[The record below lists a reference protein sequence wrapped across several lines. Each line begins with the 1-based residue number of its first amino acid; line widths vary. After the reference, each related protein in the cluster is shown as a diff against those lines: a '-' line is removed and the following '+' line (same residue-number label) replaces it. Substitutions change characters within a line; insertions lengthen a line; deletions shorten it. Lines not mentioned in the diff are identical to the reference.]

1 MENKKNFVFW
11 GVMAVLIIGGL
22 IAVVYFTK
30 PAGNV
35 EQTVEPTNSPGTIQ
49 SSSPAPI
56 STPTPTIIPTK
67 SNNPATTIKEPFIGP
82 NGIKTPATCQVS
94 GKAEF
99 FDPGSYSS
107 NTKISW
113 QNVDSQGRLIN
124 WRISPNDNLA
134 IGPNL
139 FANLIVPDGQY
150 DNLTIRLPE
159 NPVSKTYL
167 LTASVTYG
175 QFVAGDLK
183 VKEVNC
189 SGQAEVRINF

>member
-11 GVMAVLIIGGL
+11 GGAGVLIIGL
-22 IAVVYFTK
+22 VSVVYFTK
-30 PAGNV
+30 PAKNV
-35 EQTVEPTNSPGTIQ
+35 EQIAEPTNRPDVIQ
-49 SSSPAPI
+49 SYS
-56 STPTPTIIPTK
+56 PTPASTIIPTK
-67 SNNPATTIKEPFIGP
+67 SNNPATTTKEPFIGP
-82 NGIKTPATCQVS
+82 NGIKAPAICQVS

-99 FDPGSYSS
+99 FDLGSYSS

-124 WRISPNDNLA
+124 WRISPKDNLA

-175 QFVAGDLK
+175 QFVEGDLK

>member
-1 MENKKNFVFW
+1 MENKKKFVFGG
-11 GVMAVLIIGGL
+11 GVAVLGL
-22 IAVVYFTK
+22 GLVLVVYFAK
-30 PAGNV
+30 PAGYV
-35 EQTVEPTNSPGTIQ
+35 KQTTEPTAEPSVVQSPNISVGPKL
-49 SSSPAPI
+49 SPSPQA
-56 STPTPTIIPTK
+56 TPRPSVPPTE
-67 SNNPATTIKEPFIGP
+67 EPFVGP
-82 NGIKTPATCQVS
+82 NGIKSPATCQVD

-113 QNVDSQGRLIN
+113 QNVDSQGRLIK
-124 WRISPNDNLA
+124 WRISPNDGLA

-150 DNLTIRLPE
+150 NNLTIRLPE

-175 QFVAGDLK
+175 QFINGDLK

-189 SGQAEVRINF
+189 SGQAEVKINF